1 MSVASDW
8 NSQPTHQYATGE
20 RASIDV
26 LAICRHRKW
35 TIIFFSLVATGL
47 GYFYFT
53 KAEPIYETSAQVLI
67 IKRRGETSSPISLMQ
82 GELGYEDSMTT
93 HGQVIKSPEIVRRA
107 VTNPD
112 FGIPQLETFKDIPL
126 EHIHSVIIQDLVT
139 GRAGGRDAPDSQVLQ
154 INYRSKNGLD
164 AKTVVKSVLKS
175 YEDFLG
181 ETYQDINNETI
192 TLITQANDKLTKKLE
207 DENHK
212 IQEYEKSVPIEVTA
226 YKDGLTKAEI
236 ELKQAY
242 DELKE
247 IESQRLALSS
257 LLETVESAQQQGKSA
272 EVLLQ
277 LVEKNSAWKD
287 NRFDR
292 SPVASQNE
300 MFPLLLAHQEA
311 LAKYGPKHPKVLEI
325 ELKIKAV
332 TEHLESASASSVAAL
347 QEEQMKPEQRLASNI
362 ETLRLEIENSDKKKA
377 GVLASIEVL
386 KKDADHLR
394 RFAAELRA
402 LYDNRQKTKELF
414 DSVLEKFNQIS
425 LVRDHGGFETKTI
438 WPADDVW
445 QVEPKLLKCLAIG
458 GLSGFLVGLAVACL
472 VDLSDKS
479 FRNAEQVRQE
489 LGSPLLGH
497 IPVIPEL
504 KRNKRNKLAVEGISE
519 SVMTFHKPRSTIA
532 EAYRA
537 VRTGLNFGIRG
548 EGHRVIQVTSP
559 DPGDGK
565 STFTA
570 NLAVSL
576 AQTGKRVLLADAD
589 FRRPRVAKIFNVD
602 PSTGLCGVIQGN
614 AELANSVINS
624 GVQNL
629 WLLPSGPRPENPSE
643 LLGSQRFREV
653 VETLREDY
661 DYVLIDTPPVLA
673 VTDPCVVAPR
683 VDAVVLLIRITKDV
697 RPHARRTVESLNE
710 LGANI
715 VGVVVNGVGGVR
727 PGTGHVFGSQY
738 GHRYAYESGY
748 YDSNAYDYGAYHH
761 YYADEEGAAQSESDR
776 LEAARSAGAV
786 RK

>member
-1 MSVASDW
+1 MSVGQDW
-8 NSQPTHQYATGE
+8 NSSPTHQYATGE
-20 RASIDV
+20 RPSIDV

-35 TIIFFSLVATGL
+35 TIIFFTAVATGL
-47 GYFYFT
+47 GYFYYT

-67 IKRRGETSSPISLMQ
+67 IKRRGEASSPISLME
-82 GELGYEDSMTT
+82 GSLGYEDSMTT
-93 HGQVIKSPEIVRRA
+93 HGQVIKSPEIVRDA
-107 VTNPD
+107 VNDPD
-112 FGIPQLETFKDIPL
+112 FRIKELVSFQGIPPES
-126 EHIHSVIIQDLVT
+126 IHSVIIQELVT
-139 GRAGGRDAPDSQVLQ
+139 GRAGGRDAPDSQVMQ
-154 INYRSKNGLD
+154 VNYRSKIPLD
-164 AKTVVKSVLKS
+164 AQTVVKAVLKS
-175 YEDFLG
+175 YERFLG
-181 ETYQDINNETI
+181 KTYQDINNETI
-192 TLITQANDKLTKKLE
+192 SLITEANDKLTKKLE
-207 DENHK
+207 MENLK
-212 IQEYEKSVPIEVTA
+212 IQEYEKSVPVEVTA

-236 ELKQAY
+236 DLKQAY
-242 DELKE
+242 ENLKA
-247 IESQRLALSS
+247 IESLKLEMSS
-257 LLETVESAQQQGKSA
+257 LLATVESAQQQGSSP

-287 NRFDR
+287 TRMERDR
-292 SPVASQNE
+292 STSQNE
-300 MFPLLLAHQEA
+300 MFPLLLAHQEM

-332 TEHLESASASSVAAL
+332 TEHLDSISASSVDA
-347 QEEQMKPEQRLASNI
+347 QQQEQMKPEQLLAKNI
-362 ETLRLEIENSDKKKA
+362 ATLRLEIENADLRIQ
-377 GVLASIEVL
+377 GVLTEIESL
-386 KKDADHLR
+386 KKEADHLR
-394 RFAAELRA
+394 KFAAELRS

-425 LVRDHGGFETKTI
+425 LVRNHGGFDTKTI

-445 QVEPKLLKCLAIG
+445 QVEPKLFKCLAVG
-458 GLSGFLVGLAVACL
+458 GLSGFLVGLAIAVL

-504 KRNKRNKLAVEGISE
+504 KRNRRNKQPVDGISE
-519 SVMTFHKPRSTIA
+519 SVLTYHKPRSTIS

-576 AQTGKRVLLADAD
+576 AQTGKRVLLVDAD
-589 FRRPRVAKIFNVD
+589 FRRPRVAKIFGVD
-602 PSTGLCGVIQGN
+602 PSIGLCGAIQG
-614 AELANSVINS
+614 LADFHDVIMPS

-629 WLLPSGPRPENPSE
+629 WLMPSGPRPENPSE

-653 VETLREDY
+653 VDMLRDDY

-683 VDAVVLLIRITKDV
+683 VDGVVLLIRITKDV
-697 RPHARRTVESLNE
+697 RPHARRTVESLHE

-715 VGVVVNGVGGVR
+715 LGVVVNGVGGVR

-761 YYADEEGAAQSESDR
+761 YYTDDEQAKTSEASEGTSSRA
-776 LEAARSAGAV
+776 
-786 RK
+786 

>member
-1 MSVASDW
+1 MSTGNDW
-8 NSQPTHQYATGE
+8 NSHPHSQYSTND
-20 RASIDV
+20 RPSIDV

-35 TIIFFSLVATGL
+35 TILFFTAVACGL

-53 KAEPIYETSAQVLI
+53 KAVPVYETSAQVLI
-67 IKRRGETSSPISLMQ
+67 IKRRGETQSPISLMQ

-93 HGQVIKSPEIVRRA
+93 HAQVVKSPEIVRRA
-107 VTNPD
+107 VNNPD
-112 FGIPQLETFKDIPL
+112 FGIPQLETFKEIPL
-126 EHIHSVIIQDLVT
+126 EHIHAVIMESLMT
-139 GRAGGRDAPDSQVLQ
+139 GRAGGRDAPDSQILQ
-154 INYRSKNGLD
+154 VNYRSTNGLD
-164 AKTVVKSVLKS
+164 AKTVVKAVLKS

-192 TLITQANDKLTKKLE
+192 NLITEANDKLTKKLE
-207 DENHK
+207 SENHK
-212 IQEYEKSVPIEVTA
+212 IQEYEKSVPVEVSA

-236 ELKQAY
+236 ELKKAY
-242 DELKE
+242 DDLKAL
-247 IESQRLALSS
+247 ESDKLALTS
-257 LLETVESAQQQGKSA
+257 LLSTVESAQQQGKSA

-277 LVEKNSAWKD
+277 LVEKNSMWKD
-287 NRFDR
+287 SRVQRDL
-292 SPVASQNE
+292 ASNQNE

-332 TEHLESASASSVAAL
+332 TEHMESLSVSSVDAL
-347 QEEQMKPEQRLASNI
+347 QQEQLKPEQLLAKNI
-362 ETLRLEIENSDKKKA
+362 ETLRLEIENADLRKE
-377 GVLASIEVL
+377 GVMASIEAL
-386 KKDADHLR
+386 KKEANHLR
-394 RFAAELRA
+394 KFASELKA
-402 LYDNRQKTKELF
+402 LYENRDKTKELF

-438 WPADDVW
+438 WPADDVA
-445 QVEPKLLKCLAIG
+445 QVEPKLLKCLAVG
-458 GLSGFLVGLAVACL
+458 GLAGFLIGLGIAVL
-472 VDLSDKS
+472 VDMTDKS

-489 LGSPLLGH
+489 LGTPLLGH

-504 KRNKRNKLAVEGISE
+504 KRSRRNRQAVEGISE
-519 SVMTFHKPRSTIA
+519 SVMAFHKPRSTIA

-537 VRTGLNFGIRG
+537 VRTALNFGIRG
-548 EGHRVIQVTSP
+548 EGHRVIQITSP

-570 NLAVSL
+570 NMAVCL
-576 AQTGKRVLLADAD
+576 AQSGKRVLLADAD
-589 FRRPRVAKIFNVD
+589 FRRPRVAKIFGVD
-602 PSTGLCGVIQGN
+602 SSLGLTGMIQGTTA
-614 AELANSVINS
+614 AEDAVRPS
-624 GVQNL
+624 GVPNL
-629 WLLPSGPRPENPSE
+629 WLLPAGPRPENPSE
-643 LLGSQRFREV
+643 LLGSQKFRDL
-653 VETLREDY
+653 VESLRDDF

-697 RPHARRTVESLNE
+697 RPHARRTVESLQE

-748 YDSNAYDYGAYHH
+748 YDSNSYDYAAYHH
-761 YYADEEGAAQSESDR
+761 YYTDEEGAESNGGYAK
-776 LEAARSAGAV
+776 AAGGRGE
-786 RK
+786 K

>member
-1 MSVASDW
+1 MSVANEW
-8 NSQPTHQYATGE
+8 NSPTSAQFATGE
-20 RASIDV
+20 HSSIDV
-26 LAICRHRKW
+26 MAICRHRKW
-35 TIIFFSLVATGL
+35 TIIFFTAVATGL
-47 GYFYFT
+47 GYLYFT

-67 IKRRGETSSPISLMQ
+67 IKRRGETSSPISLLQ
-82 GELGYEDSMTT
+82 GDLGYEDSMTT
-93 HGQVIKSPEIVRRA
+93 HAQVIKSPEIVRRA
-107 VTNPD
+107 VANPD
-112 FGIPQLETFKDIPL
+112 FGIPTLDTFKDIPL
-126 EHIHSVIIQDLVT
+126 EHIHSVIIADLVA
-139 GRAGGRDAPDSQVLQ
+139 GRAGGREAPDSQVLQ
-154 INYRSKNGLD
+154 LNYRSKNGMD
-164 AKTVVKSVLKS
+164 AKTVVKAVLRS
-175 YEDFLG
+175 YEIFLG

-192 TLITQANDKLTKKLE
+192 SLITEAKDKLTKKFE
-207 DENHK
+207 DENK
-212 IQEYEKSVPIEVTA
+212 AIQAYEKSVPVEVTA
-226 YKDGLTKAEI
+226 YKDGLTKAEL

-242 DELKE
+242 DNLKTL
-247 IESQRLALSS
+247 ESRRMDVSTLLA
-257 LLETVESAQQQGKSA
+257 TVESAQQQGKSP

-287 NRFDR
+287 PRIEMNR
-292 SPVASQNE
+292 SATQSE

-311 LAKYGPKHPKVLEI
+311 LAKYGPKHPRVIEI
-325 ELKIKAV
+325 ELKLKAV
-332 TEHLESASASSVAAL
+332 SEHMDSLQATSAEAL
-347 QEEQMKPEQRLASNI
+347 QQEQMKPEQLLAKNI
-362 ETLRLEIENSDKKKA
+362 DTLRLEIENLDLRKQA
-377 GVLASIEVL
+377 MLDSIEVL
-386 KKDADHLR
+386 KKEATHLKT
-394 RFAAELRA
+394 FASELRA
-402 LYDNRQKTKELF
+402 LYDNKAQTQELF
-414 DSVLEKFNQIS
+414 DSVLAKFNQIN
-425 LVRDHGGFETKTI
+425 LVRNHGGFDTKTI

-445 QVEPKLLKCLAIG
+445 QVEPKLFKCLAIG
-458 GLSGFLVGLAVACL
+458 GFAGFLLGLAVACL

-489 LGSPLLGH
+489 LGAPLLGH

-504 KRNKRNKLAVEGISE
+504 KRNRRNKQPSVGISD
-519 SVMTFHKPRSTIA
+519 SIMTFHKPRSTIA

-589 FRRPRVAKIFNVD
+589 FRRPRVAKIFGVD
-602 PSTGLCGVIQGN
+602 SGIGLCGAIQGL
-614 AELANSVINS
+614 AELQDAILPS
-624 GVQNL
+624 GTENL

-643 LLGSQRFREV
+643 LLGSVRFREV
-653 VETLREDY
+653 VELLREAY

-683 VDAVVLLIRITKDV
+683 VDGVVLLLRITKDV

-748 YDSNAYDYGAYHH
+748 YDSNAYDYDAYHH
-761 YYADEEGAAQSESDR
+761 YYTDDAEQEPDAVSSSRPE
-776 LEAARSAGAV
+776 RS
-786 RK
+786 